1 MSWTRSCSLLHPF
14 MPFITE
20 EIWQAIPHE
29 GETLIV
35 RPVARS
41 TARTSA
47 SKRRRTPWSMIMQ
60 AIRAVRNRRSEMN
73 VPPSRKGTLYIV
85 TAKQEI
91 FRAAQAQLCRLA
103 FAETIL
109 VTDKEPEGAAEMVS
123 CLTHDATMFMPM
135 QDLVDIAKELQRI
148 AKERAKAEDELKR
161 TEAKLQNEKFT
172 ARAPAQVVEAERA
185 KAEKARALLVQL
197 QESAQRLEKLA
208 H

>member
-1 MSWTRSCSLLHPF
+1 
-14 MPFITE
+14 
-20 EIWQAIPHE
+20 
-29 GETLIV
+29 
-35 RPVARS
+35 
-41 TARTSA
+41 
-47 SKRRRTPWSMIMQ
+47 
-60 AIRAVRNRRSEMN
+60 
-73 VPPSRKGTLYIV
+73 
-85 TAKQEI
+85 
-91 FRAAQAQLCRLA
+91 
-103 FAETIL
+103 
-109 VTDKEPEGAAEMVS
+109 MVS

-185 KAEKARALLVQL
+185 KAEKARALLAQL

>member
-1 MSWTRSCSLLHPF
+1 MES
-14 MPFITE
+14 
-20 EIWQAIPHE
+20 
-29 GETLIV
+29 V
-35 RPVARS
+35 
-41 TARTSA
+41 
-47 SKRRRTPWSMIMQ
+47 MQ

-148 AKERAKAEDELKR
+148 AKERAKAEDELER
-161 TEAKLQNEKFT
+161 TEAKLSNEKFT

-185 KAEKARALLVQL
+185 KAEKARALLAQL

>member
-1 MSWTRSCSLLHPF
+1 MES
-14 MPFITE
+14 
-20 EIWQAIPHE
+20 
-29 GETLIV
+29 V
-35 RPVARS
+35 
-41 TARTSA
+41 
-47 SKRRRTPWSMIMQ
+47 MQ

-91 FRAAQAQLCRLA
+91 FQAAQAQLCRLA

-161 TEAKLQNEKFT
+161 TEAKLSNEKFT

-185 KAEKARALLVQL
+185 KAEKARALLAQL

>member
-1 MSWTRSCSLLHPF
+1 
-14 MPFITE
+14 
-20 EIWQAIPHE
+20 
-29 GETLIV
+29 
-35 RPVARS
+35 
-41 TARTSA
+41 
-47 SKRRRTPWSMIMQ
+47 MQ
-60 AIRAVRNRRSEMN
+60 TIRAVRNRRSEMN

-103 FAETIL
+103 FAETII

-185 KAEKARALLVQL
+185 KAEKARALLAQL